1 MKYPDETKEWFSG
14 HRCVRLSD
22 TRGLFCKANRGGH
35 CPRHKIAWPFASAPQ
50 LSEPE
55 SRSGDG
61 SPRVLALCPVQLA
74 RSGLA
79 LLQSCVV
86 KVSPQLIPA
95 RNPL

>member
-35 CPRHKIAWPFASAPQ
+35 YPRHKIAWPFASAPQ

-61 SPRVLALCPVQLA
+61 SPRVLARYSLPDPVWPYYSPVWS
-74 RSGLA
+74 RSLR
-79 LLQSCVV
+79 S
-86 KVSPQLIPA
+86 
-95 RNPL
+95 